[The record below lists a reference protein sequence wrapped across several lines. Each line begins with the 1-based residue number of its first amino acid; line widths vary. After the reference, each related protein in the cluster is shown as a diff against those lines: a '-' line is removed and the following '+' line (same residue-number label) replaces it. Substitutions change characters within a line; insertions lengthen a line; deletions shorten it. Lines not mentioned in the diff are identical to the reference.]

1 MVDMQA
7 AIKLILAM
15 ESELKE
21 WNADPEFSDA
31 VTEEVLA
38 RTDAFLV
45 EAGVRKPKPR
55 YVLIRPEED
64 GTWGV
69 YLGNPGDFVW
79 QAGFI
84 NEKPA
89 RTFAKSICVGGLKLR
104 EDPRKGE
111 VK

>member
-7 AIKLILAM
+7 ALSLIQAM
-15 ESELKE
+15 EAELKE
-21 WNADPEFSDA
+21 WNNVNEFSD
-31 VTEEVLA
+31 VQTDEVLGRA
-38 RTDAFLV
+38 DAFLV
-45 EAGVRKPKPR
+45 AAGVRKPKPT
-55 YVLIRPEED
+55 YVLLKPEED

-89 RTFAKSICVGGLKLR
+89 RTFAKSICGVGLKMR
-104 EDPRKGE
+104 EDLPKGE
-111 VK
+111 AT